1 MGWALVSAEWVYE
14 LGMDELD
21 MNELDMDELD
31 MDELVWFWYLRVDD
45 ELSMNYFLSR
55 VSVFVVR

>member
-21 MNELDMDELD
+21 MDELDMDELD
-31 MDELVWFWYLRVDD
+31 MDELNMDELVWFWYLRVDD
-45 ELSMNYFLSR
+45 ECQ
-55 VSVFVVR
+55 

>member
-1 MGWALVSAEWVYE
+1 MRVIGVGCLKLNVSAEWVYE

-21 MNELDMDELD
+21 MDELDMDELN

-45 ELSMNYFLSR
+45 ECQ
-55 VSVFVVR
+55 

>member
-21 MNELDMDELD
+21 MDELDMDELN

-45 ELSMNYFLSR
+45 ECQ
-55 VSVFVVR
+55 